1 MQFENGGITQLL
13 RGLGDGPQRGTPPV
27 DLWTPPYC
35 GEIDMRIK
43 RDGTWHYRGTPI
55 MRPQMVR
62 MFSSILRKDEDGY
75 RLVTPVEKVAIEVE
89 DAPFVAAILNV
100 IADGFRVVT
109 QVGDDVTIGPLHPLR
124 FELGAHDG
132 IKPYVLVRGGLWA
145 LFSRAAT
152 TELLTK
158 ASIEQIDGVDWLG
171 LRSQGSF
178 FAMAP
183 TANFE
188 GLA

>member
-1 MQFENGGITQLL
+1 MQFENSGIMHLL
-13 RGLGDGPQRGTPPV
+13 RGLEDGPQRKTPPV
-27 DLWTPPYC
+27 DSWTPPYC

-55 MRPQMVR
+55 LRPQMVR

-89 DAPFVAAILNV
+89 DAPFVAAIFNV
-100 IADGFRVVT
+100 VADGFSVVT
-109 QVGDDVTIGPLHPLR
+109 QLGDEIAIGPLHPLR
-124 FELGAHDG
+124 FESGAHDG

-152 TELLTK
+152 VELFAK
-158 ASIEQIDGVDWLG
+158 ASIEEINGVVWLG
-171 LRSQGSF
+171 LNSRGSF

-183 TANFE
+183 TAQLE
-188 GLA
+188 GLT